1 MNSYKIPHIEWPR
14 LKTLS
19 SSALRTGDALKCA
32 TPSLVNLQL
41 TRPVSQ
47 EVALIALTLGCGF
60 TAQTHPKLVA
70 MKQGWLT
77 EHPGRNSRNGCV
89 MSCGYIKKCRN
100 SREVNKCVEIAFC
113 SKSLLRKMT
122 KAQYLECI
130 QEACG
135 VPKEQAPFC
144 FLFQTKFKEKRAPY
158 GTSPQAFLNTF
169 NQYLYQWQSPSI
181 TSQIWCHVLTLA
193 FDLLTIPCKN
203 LELVRSLSVGV
214 AHPHPERP
222 FDFINQFWSASK
234 GSCAGRGVS
243 KSETVQKTETEA
255 LEVKPLSE
263 DNQAAT
269 RKTGNKKG
277 QQPICSM
284 MTCDDDDMH
293 KITDSQK
300 ALLLA
305 LAVKTILCYTFCKS
319 HDLLVDSVTG
329 SCVLGSSPVRIC
341 THHSHSLLSL
351 PKSSTS

>member
-19 SSALRTGDALKCA
+19 SPALRTGDALKCA

-70 MKQGWLT
+70 IKQGWLT

-113 SKSLLRKMT
+113 SKSLLRKVT
-122 KAQYLECI
+122 KA
-130 QEACG
+130 
-135 VPKEQAPFC
+135 
-144 FLFQTKFKEKRAPY
+144 
-158 GTSPQAFLNTF
+158 
-169 NQYLYQWQSPSI
+169 QYLYQWQSPSI

-193 FDLLTIPCKN
+193 FDPLTVPCKK
-203 LELVRSLSVGV
+203 LGTCQIFVSGCSTSSSWTTLWLHKPVLV
-214 AHPHPERP
+214 
-222 FDFINQFWSASK
+222 ISASK
-234 GSCAGRGVS
+234 GSCAGRGGS

-277 QQPICSM
+277 QQPIAVVWWHAM
-284 MTCDDDDMH
+284 TMTCT
-293 KITDSQK
+293 K
-300 ALLLA
+300 
-305 LAVKTILCYTFCKS
+305 
-319 HDLLVDSVTG
+319 
-329 SCVLGSSPVRIC
+329 
-341 THHSHSLLSL
+341 
-351 PKSSTS
+351 

>member
-70 MKQGWLT
+70 IKQGWLT

-113 SKSLLRKMT
+113 SKSLLRKVT
-122 KAQYLECI
+122 KA
-130 QEACG
+130 
-135 VPKEQAPFC
+135 
-144 FLFQTKFKEKRAPY
+144 
-158 GTSPQAFLNTF
+158 
-169 NQYLYQWQSPSI
+169 QYLYQWQSPSI

-193 FDLLTIPCKN
+193 FDPLTVPCKN

-222 FDFINQFWSASK
+222 FDFINQFWSYQLL
-234 GSCAGRGVS
+234 RG
-243 KSETVQKTETEA
+243 A
-255 LEVKPLSE
+255 
-263 DNQAAT
+263 
-269 RKTGNKKG
+269 
-277 QQPICSM
+277 
-284 MTCDDDDMH
+284 
-293 KITDSQK
+293 
-300 ALLLA
+300 A
-305 LAVKTILCYTFCKS
+305 LAVGFQKVKQYKKLKRKHLRSNPCRRITKQRPGRQVTKKVNS
-319 HDLLVDSVTG
+319 QLL
-329 SCVLGSSPVRIC
+329 
-341 THHSHSLLSL
+341 
-351 PKSSTS
+351 

>member
-47 EVALIALTLGCGF
+47 EVALIALTLGRGF

-100 SREVNKCVEIAFC
+100 LWEVNKCVEIAFC
-113 SKSLLRKMT
+113 SKSLLRKVT
-122 KAQYLECI
+122 KA
-130 QEACG
+130 
-135 VPKEQAPFC
+135 
-144 FLFQTKFKEKRAPY
+144 
-158 GTSPQAFLNTF
+158 
-169 NQYLYQWQSPSI
+169 QYLYQWQSPSI

-203 LELVRSLSVGV
+203 LELVRSWSVGV

-277 QQPICSM
+277 QQPIAVVWWHAIT
-284 MTCDDDDMH
+284 MTCT
-293 KITDSQK
+293 KNGQ
-300 ALLLA
+300 
-305 LAVKTILCYTFCKS
+305 
-319 HDLLVDSVTG
+319 
-329 SCVLGSSPVRIC
+329 
-341 THHSHSLLSL
+341 
-351 PKSSTS
+351 PKSSALSTGSKNDFCATRSAKAMTFLLIVSLEAVFLALPPCGFVLITLTHCFRCPSLPLLSQKEQIRLKRVGRFSACQVGVWGRCNSGFDD